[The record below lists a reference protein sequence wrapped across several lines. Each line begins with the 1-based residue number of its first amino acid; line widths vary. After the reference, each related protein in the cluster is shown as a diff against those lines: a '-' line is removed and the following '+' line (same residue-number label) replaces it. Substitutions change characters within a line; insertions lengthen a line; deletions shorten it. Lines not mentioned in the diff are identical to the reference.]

1 MTRSL
6 SGRLLIGIV
15 SLVVVGLLVA
25 NVATYKALQNFLI
38 SRVDVQLKTGHN
50 AAIAGLG
57 GSPQGNGPPAGST
70 FPSDTIIE
78 RVQSDGT
85 VLDAKRLTFGGTSSS
100 TALPV
105 LPKPLPSGTE
115 KDPAVRTLDGVNG
128 VSHYR
133 AAIWPED
140 SFRGEYV
147 VLAIPLLDVESTLV
161 QLLQLEAVIILG
173 GVAAQ
178 AGPSLIM

>member
-15 SLVVVGLLVA
+15 SLVAVGLLVA
-25 NVATYKALQNFLI
+25 DVATYTALQTFLI
-38 SRVDVQLKTGHN
+38 GRVDVQLSTGHN
-50 AAIAGLG
+50 AAVAGLG

-70 FPSDTIIE
+70 FPADTIIE
-78 RVQSDGT
+78 RVQADGT
-85 VLDAKRLTFGGTSSS
+85 VLDARRLSFGGTSSS
-100 TALPV
+100 SALPV

-115 KDPAVRTLDGVNG
+115 KDPAVQTLNGVNG

-140 SFRGEYV
+140 SRS
-147 VLAIPLLDVESTLV
+147 STLSRPLV
-161 QLLQLEAVIILG
+161 SCSSSRSSSAS
-173 GVAAQ
+173 ASW
-178 AGPSLIM
+178 PRPRCSP